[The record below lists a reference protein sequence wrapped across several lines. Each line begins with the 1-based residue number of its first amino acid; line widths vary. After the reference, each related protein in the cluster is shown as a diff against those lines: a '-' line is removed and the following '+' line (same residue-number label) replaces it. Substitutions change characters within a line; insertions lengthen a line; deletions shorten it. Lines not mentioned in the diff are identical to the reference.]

1 MASLINWFQED
12 DSESTKADGKMRN
25 TRADSCTFMEII
37 KFKTK
42 DTAVINSAAFC
53 SQGSSNHQ

>member
-53 SQGSSNHQ
+53 S